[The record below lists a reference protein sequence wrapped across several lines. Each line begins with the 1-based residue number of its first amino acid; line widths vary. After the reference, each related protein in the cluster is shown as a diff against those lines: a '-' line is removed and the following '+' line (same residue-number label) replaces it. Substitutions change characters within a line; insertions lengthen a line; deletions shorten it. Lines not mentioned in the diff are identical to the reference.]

1 MKISETEL
9 NDEILQEL
17 IALSVEWENE
27 DSCYGYRSNRKDD
40 IEGNRIFIAEE
51 EGEIIAYLFGHS
63 AESKDQSSI
72 IPDGTVCFE
81 VMEIYVRKEYR
92 NQGIGTALVCKTMEY
107 MKSDGYAYAI
117 IGWVTDAEEFYKKT
131 LNAKWIENSSPD
143 KSVYSNKINLKF

>member
-51 EGEIIAYLFGHS
+51 KGEIIAYLFGHS

-72 IPDGTVCFE
+72 IPDGTACFE

-92 NQGIGTALVCKTMEY
+92 NQGIGTRLFNY
-107 MKSDGYAYAI
+107 
-117 IGWVTDAEEFYKKT
+117 AEEQISDDYITLSTATKNWKAILHFYIDELDMTFHSARLFKKT
-131 LNAKWIENSSPD
+131 NKDNASG
-143 KSVYSNKINLKF
+143 